1 LNGSFTKGGYVDA
14 TTKWVKR
21 LTGVAALCTVV
32 TVIMFG
38 ALLLAM
44 VAFAPV
50 INPFPA
56 LLSAGVG
63 FMMSLT
69 GLWMALRAPQQRI
82 AIVLN
87 IAFIMVLGGIVVL
100 ILLLAFQPWR
110 TTIRETVILPPNFMG
125 TVSIVYGVA
134 TGEPLEHN
142 EAGTITYRI
151 PPDGL
156 LLIRDAAP
164 QHTSYRRQ
172 YVFVQPDGSFTPITA
187 HWYSTIHE
195 TDADFLSPT
204 VGSYLETGG
213 EFSPGGGQCKFQH
226 QHFVIGTKQYIR
238 SGQRVVEPAMLR
250 RANLKC

>member
-1 LNGSFTKGGYVDA
+1 VEAKTE
-14 TTKWVKR
+14 WVKR

-44 VAFAPV
+44 VAFAPF
-50 INPFPA
+50 INQLPA

-63 FMMSLT
+63 IIMSLT

-82 AIVLN
+82 AIILN
-87 IAFIMVLGGIVVL
+87 IAFVMVLGGIVLL
-100 ILLLAFQPWR
+100 IFQPWKA
-110 TTIRETVILPPNFMG
+110 TIRETVILPPNFMG
-125 TVSIVYGVA
+125 TVSIIFGVA
-134 TGEPLEHN
+134 TGEPLERN

-164 QHTSYRRQ
+164 THTLYRRQ

-187 HWYSTIHE
+187 HWYTTIHE

-204 VGSYLETGG
+204 VGSYLETSG
-213 EFSPGGGQCKFQH
+213 EFSPGGGHCKFQDRS
-226 QHFVIGTKQYIR
+226 FVIGTKQYIR
-238 SGQRVVEPAMLR
+238 SGQRVVEPEMLH

>member
-1 LNGSFTKGGYVDA
+1 MEAK
-14 TTKWVKR
+14 TKWVKR

-32 TVIMFG
+32 TVIMFL

-44 VAFAPV
+44 VAFAPF
-50 INPFPA
+50 INQLPA

-63 FMMSLT
+63 FIMSLI

-82 AIVLN
+82 AIILN
-87 IAFIMVLGGIVVL
+87 IAFVMVLGGIVLL
-100 ILLLAFQPWR
+100 IFQPWR
-110 TTIRETVILPPNFMG
+110 ATIRETVILPPNFMG

-134 TGEPLEHN
+134 TGEPLERD

-172 YVFVQPDGSFTPITA
+172 YLFVQPDGSFTPITA

-204 VGSYLETGG
+204 VGTYLETGVG
-213 EFSPGGGQCKFQH
+213 EFSPGGGHCKFQD

-238 SGQRVVEPAMLR
+238 SGQRVIEPEMLH

>member
-1 LNGSFTKGGYVDA
+1 MNGLFPKGGYVEA
-14 TTKWVKR
+14 KTKWVKR

-38 ALLLAM
+38 ALLLAI

-50 INPFPA
+50 INPLPV
-56 LLSAGVG
+56 LVSAGVG

-82 AIVLN
+82 AIILN
-87 IAFIMVLGGIVVL
+87 IAFVMVLGGIVLL
-100 ILLLAFQPWR
+100 IFQPWKA
-110 TTIRETVILPPNFMG
+110 TIRETVILPPNFMG
-125 TVSIVYGVA
+125 TVSIIYGVA
-134 TGEPLEHN
+134 TGEPLERN

-187 HWYSTIHE
+187 HWYTTIHE

-204 VGSYLETGG
+204 VGTYLEGGVG
-213 EFSPGGGQCKFQH
+213 EFSPGGGHCKFQF
-226 QHFVIGTKQYIR
+226 QNFVIGTKQYIS
-238 SGQRVVEPAMLR
+238 SGQRVVEPEMLR

>member
-1 LNGSFTKGGYVDA
+1 
-14 TTKWVKR
+14 
-21 LTGVAALCTVV
+21 
-32 TVIMFG
+32 MFL

-44 VAFAPV
+44 VAFAPF
-50 INPFPA
+50 INQLPA

-63 FMMSLT
+63 FIMSLI

-82 AIVLN
+82 AIILN
-87 IAFIMVLGGIVVL
+87 IAFVMVLGGIVLL
-100 ILLLAFQPWR
+100 IFQPWR
-110 TTIRETVILPPNFMG
+110 ATIRETVILPPNFMG

-134 TGEPLEHN
+134 TGEPLERD

-172 YVFVQPDGSFTPITA
+172 YLFVQPDGSFTPITA

-204 VGSYLETGG
+204 VGTYLETGVG
-213 EFSPGGGQCKFQH
+213 EFSPGGGHCKFQD

-238 SGQRVVEPAMLR
+238 SGQRVIEPEMLH

>member
-1 LNGSFTKGGYVDA
+1 
-14 TTKWVKR
+14 
-21 LTGVAALCTVV
+21 
-32 TVIMFG
+32 MFV

-44 VAFAPV
+44 VAFAPF
-50 INPFPA
+50 INPLPA
-56 LLSAGVG
+56 LVSGGVG
-63 FMMSLT
+63 FIMSLT

-87 IAFIMVLGGIVVL
+87 IAFVMVLGGIVLL
-100 ILLLAFQPWR
+100 IFQPWR
-110 TTIRETVILPPNFMG
+110 ATIRETVILPPNFMG

-134 TGEPLEHN
+134 TGEPLERN

-172 YVFVQPDGSFTPITA
+172 YLFVQPDGSLTPITA

-204 VGSYLETGG
+204 VGTYLETGG
-213 EFSPGGGQCKFQH
+213 EFSPGGGHCKFQD

-238 SGQRVVEPAMLR
+238 SGQRVIEPEMLR